1 MIKNFWKKLT
11 DPLLSIIERYSGKL
25 NHWAYQKIRTTDAEE
40 WIEGY
45 MDRKKLKEKGV
56 ISDKVKLKDLKKFHD
71 CPHN

>member
-1 MIKNFWKKLT
+1 MTKNFWKKLT

-45 MDRKKLKEKGV
+45 KEWKLSL
-56 ISDKVKLKDLKKFHD
+56 IHI
-71 CPHN
+71 